1 MKKLVKCLLASG
13 LLVGMLAACSPKKDS
28 SCDPTSDQPASSEA
42 PSSSS
47 SSSETPVPPEP
58 QPEPKTEWT
67 RAEELVFAQY
77 EIEVLPFASELSI
90 EDATDGVVLA
100 TSKEEVTTDDVDA
113 YVALLEEQVTEDG
126 DNCYVAI
133 NDYLIGG
140 NTQDL
145 ELLGFDLG
153 TSDVYQYLREFD
165 PSLETDYRFQNLV
178 SVGINEDGLLQVASA
193 TVCLPLFSGWE
204 GIIGGGMEAYPLLYE
219 SSSGREVNF
228 MTTQYSMVFSAMLA
242 ESMEIAANAMPFA
255 PEVIHPEIVKEQTYG
270 VSYNPALQAPYFLSN
285 IYSSYYDQSEFIIWF
300 IDTND
305 EGIVSYTQEQL
316 DALIETV
323 KASEYVV
330 SFDDEEK
337 VATYDY
343 NGLNVEVGYALS
355 DFDEAGTIKCIEL
368 DYVVKGYEMPG
379 TCEGVVGL
387 AGTLMGAE
395 ASDFEYWT
403 PSGSTMQ
410 YYVADIYAWDAT
422 VEQAVQTAIEA
433 FAKLGVTDIEF
444 EYDEDSGLYF
454 AEVELI
460 TSDDQTAIE
469 INVLLVDYS
478 ASYGVVIIE
487 LQGYEITAA
496 EYAQYLFSTYMFGGE
511 QSYGLNFRYFFG
523 SSAFNQYVA
532 PYLNLAYEL
541 FNSENITFTT
551 AEETVNAFITLMDED
566 WGNYILYY
574 ANMDLEDAA
583 DLVQADYETAD
594 WNELTAAVTGLQD
607 AIEDAEESESY
618 MYVLYY
624 AVVLEDILANLETWR
639 DKYQAQLQDAYN
651 AAFGYDETSGEYK
664 YDNDDFDAT
673 ALAEAMAAVQA
684 FIDVVNTEG
693 ATATVGKAK
702 LNEALAK
709 LQALTPDKQTLLD
722 RLTAAFNEYAPADYS
737 DTNWATLEGYFT
749 TARDLIANEET
760 SFDDAKAAYL
770 QALADMDSVEKKAS
784 VQLAEWFAENM
795 VEENF
800 KAETW
805 TDFVDVKLPEF
816 QTRLD
821 AAADE
826 DEEIEIFLE
835 ATEYFEK
842 YILNTYTQQI
852 NAFVDGLDQT
862 QFTDFSEVTSLRDA
876 ALASLADVE
885 TEAEAQ
891 QILDKLEADVNA
903 LRS

>member
-13 LLVGMLAACSPKKDS
+13 LLVGMLAACSPQKDC

-100 TSKEEVTTDDVDA
+100 ASKEEVTTDDVDA

-145 ELLGFDLG
+145 ELLGFDLDA
-153 TSDVYQYLREFD
+153 SDVYQYLRELD
-165 PSLETDYRFQNLV
+165 PTLETDYRYQNLV

-193 TVCLPLFSGWE
+193 TVCLPLFTGWE
-204 GIIGGGMEAYPLLYE
+204 GIVGGGMEAYPLLYE
-219 SSSGREVNF
+219 SSSGREVDF
-228 MTTQYSMVFSAMLA
+228 MATQYSMVFSAMLA

-255 PEVIHPEIVKEQTYG
+255 PEIVHPEIVKEQTYG

-300 IDTND
+300 LNTDG
-305 EGIVSYTQEQL
+305 EAPVSYTQEQL

-330 SFDDEEK
+330 SFDDEK
-337 VATYDY
+337 NLATYDY

-355 DFDEAGTIKCIEL
+355 DFDEEGTIKCIEL
-368 DYVVKGYEMPG
+368 DYAVKGYEMPG
-379 TCEGVVGL
+379 TCEGVVGM

-395 ASDFEYWT
+395 ASDFQYWT

-410 YYVADIYAWDAT
+410 YYVADIYARGVT
-422 VEQAVQTAIEA
+422 VEQAAQTVIEA
-433 FAKLGVTDIEF
+433 FAQLGVTDVEF
-444 EYDEDSGLYF
+444 EYDEESELYV

-469 INVLLVDYS
+469 INVLLVDYTS
-478 ASYGVVIIE
+478 DYGVVIIE
-487 LQGYEITAA
+487 LQGYEISAA
-496 EYAQYLFSTYMFGGE
+496 EYAQYLFSTYMFGGT
-511 QSYGLNFRYFFG
+511 QSYGSNFRIFFG
-523 SSAFNQYVA
+523 SSLFNQYVM

-541 FNSENITFTT
+541 FNSENVTFTT
-551 AEETVNAFITLMDED
+551 AEETVNAFITLMDEQF
-566 WGNYILYY
+566 GSSILQY
-574 ANMDLEDAA
+574 ANMYLEDAA
-583 DLVQADYETAD
+583 ALVQADYETAD
-594 WNELTAAVTGLQD
+594 WNKLQAAVTGLQG

-618 MYVLYY
+618 RYVLYY

-639 DKYQAQLQDAYN
+639 DKYQAQLDAAYK
-651 AAFGYDETSGEYK
+651 AAFGYDADSGEYK
-664 YDNDDFDAT
+664 YDDDDFDAT
-673 ALAEAMAAVQA
+673 ALADAKAAVQA
-684 FIDVVNTEG
+684 FTDVVNTEG
-693 ATATVGKAK
+693 ATATEGKAK
-702 LNEALAK
+702 LNAAIAK
-709 LQALTPDKQTLLD
+709 LQALTPDKATLTA
-722 RLTAAFNEYAPADYS
+722 RLTAAYGEYVETDYS
-737 DTNWATLEGYFT
+737 PENWETLTGIYN
-749 TARDLIANEET
+749 TALELIGKEET

-770 QALADMDSVEKKAS
+770 QALADMAAVEK
-784 VQLAEWFAENM
+784 L
-795 VEENF
+795 
-800 KAETW
+800 
-805 TDFVDVKLPEF
+805 
-816 QTRLD
+816 
-821 AAADE
+821 
-826 DEEIEIFLE
+826 
-835 ATEYFEK
+835 
-842 YILNTYTQQI
+842 
-852 NAFVDGLDQT
+852 
-862 QFTDFSEVTSLRDA
+862 
-876 ALASLADVE
+876 
-885 TEAEAQ
+885 
-891 QILDKLEADVNA
+891 
-903 LRS
+903 